1 MPSDLSMTTEGGVEI
16 AEMFYTGDTPWHGYG
31 QKLDAP
37 ATAEEAIAAAHLDW
51 EVALEPVYSR
61 DAIGNYEIEDP
72 HRFVRRQDNRQIL
85 GMRTSRYSVVQNRDA
100 FGLFDAVIGPG
111 QGVYHTAGAL
121 RGGRVVWILARV
133 GDTREVVKG
142 DEVEPYVLLSTS
154 HDGSLPLQMRP
165 TLVRV
170 VCSNTLSYAMRRKD
184 FSDVVTIRHTGNVAN
199 KAVEARQALGL
210 TKVYFDR
217 MMEGVEQLTKTSMSE
232 TGMRNFA
239 LSLYTPRGDDSSHRY
254 TLEAMSKL
262 SELFVSGRGQ
272 DLPDVRGTAW
282 AAYNAVTEYVDYFER
297 VGRGEI
303 GEPTDERLA
312 KAWFGKGRDRKISA
326 WHKLQQ
332 FARSGE
338 REYPQPRPEGITI
351 A

>member
-1 MPSDLSMTTEGGVEI
+1 MPAEISMVKEGDAVI

-37 ATAEEAIAAAHLDW
+37 ATAQEAITAAHLDW
-51 EVALEPVYSR
+51 EVGLEPVYAMAAPMQFKS
-61 DAIGNYEIEDP
+61 EDP
-72 HRFVRRQDNRQIL
+72 YRFVRRQDNKQIL
-85 GMRTSRYSVVQNRDA
+85 GMRTSRYSIVQNRDA

-121 RGGRVVWILARV
+121 RGGKVVWILAKV

-154 HDGSLPLQMRP
+154 QDGSLPLQMRP

-199 KAVEARQALGL
+199 KAVEARKALGL

-217 MMEGVEQLTKTSMSE
+217 MMEGVEQLTKASMTESQ
-232 TGMRNFA
+232 MRTFA
-239 LSLYTPRGDDSSHRY
+239 LSLYTPTGDDSMHRY
-254 TLEAMSKL
+254 TQEAMSKL
-262 SELFVSGRGQ
+262 GELFVVGRGQ
-272 DLPDVRGTAW
+272 HLPGVRGTAW

-312 KAWFGKGRDRKISA
+312 KAWFGKGRDRKINA
-326 WHKLQQ
+326 WHKLQT
-332 FARSGE
+332 FAQTGL
-338 REYPQPRPEGITI
+338 I
-351 A
+351 AGGV

>member
-16 AEMFYTGDTPWHGYG
+16 AEMFYTGDTPWHGHG

-51 EVALEPVYSR
+51 EVALEPVYAR
-61 DAIGNYEIEDP
+61 ELPGRKTGIGNRDYSIEDP
-72 HRFVRRQDNRQIL
+72 YRFVRRQDNNQIL

-111 QGVYHTAGAL
+111 EGVYHTAGAL
-121 RGGRVVWILARV
+121 RGGKVVWILAKV

-199 KAVEARQALGL
+199 KAVEARKALGL

-217 MMEGVEQLTKTSMSE
+217 MMEGVEQLTNTPMSE
-232 TGMRNFA
+232 SQMRTFA
-239 LSLYTPRGDDSSHRY
+239 LSLYTPTGDDSMHRY
-254 TLEAMSKL
+254 TQEAMSKL
-262 SELFVSGRGQ
+262 GELFVVGRGQ
-272 DLPDVRGTAW
+272 NLPGVRGTAW

-303 GEPTDERLA
+303 GEPNDERLA
-312 KAWFGKGRDRKISA
+312 KAWFGKGRDRKINA
-326 WHKLQQ
+326 WHKLQT
-332 FARSGE
+332 FAQNPTTGRF
-338 REYPQPRPEGITI
+338 
-351 A
+351 

>member
-1 MPSDLSMTTEGGVEI
+1 MPAEISMVKEGDAVI

-37 ATAEEAIAAAHLDW
+37 ATAQEAITAAHLDW
-51 EVALEPVYSR
+51 EVGLEPVYAR
-61 DAIGNYEIEDP
+61 ILPGGKTGIGNRDYSIEDP
-72 HRFVRRQDNRQIL
+72 YRFVRRQDNKQIL
-85 GMRTSRYSVVQNRDA
+85 GMRTSRYSIVQNRDA

-121 RGGRVVWILARV
+121 RGGKVVRILAKV

-199 KAVEARQALGL
+199 KAVEARKALGL

-217 MMEGVEQLTKTSMSE
+217 MMEGVEQLTKASMTESQ
-232 TGMRNFA
+232 MRTFA
-239 LSLYTPRGDDSSHRY
+239 LSLYTPTGDDSMHRY
-254 TLEAMSKL
+254 TQEAMSKL
-262 SELFVSGRGQ
+262 GELFVVGRGQ
-272 DLPDVRGTAW
+272 HLPGVRGTAW

-312 KAWFGKGRDRKISA
+312 KAWFGKGRDRKINA
-326 WHKLQQ
+326 WHKLQT
-332 FARSGE
+332 FAQTGL
-338 REYPQPRPEGITI
+338 I
-351 A
+351 AGGV

>member
-1 MPSDLSMTTEGGVEI
+1 MPAEISMVKEGDAVI

-37 ATAEEAIAAAHLDW
+37 ATAQEAITAAHLDW
-51 EVALEPVYSR
+51 EVGLEPVYANHRQDGAYS
-61 DAIGNYEIEDP
+61 GFSIEDP
-72 HRFVRRQDNRQIL
+72 YRFVRRQDNKQIL
-85 GMRTSRYSVVQNRDA
+85 GMRTSRYSIVQNRDA

-121 RGGRVVWILARV
+121 RGGKVVWILAKV

-142 DEVEPYVLLSTS
+142 DEIEPYVLLSTS

-199 KAVEARQALGL
+199 KAVEARKALGL

-217 MMEGVEQLTKTSMSE
+217 MMEGVEQLVKTPMNE
-232 TGMRNFA
+232 AQMRKFA
-239 LSLYTPRGDDSSHRY
+239 LSLYTPTGDDSMHRY
-254 TLEAMSKL
+254 TQEAMSKL
-262 SELFVSGRGQ
+262 GELFYLGRGQ
-272 DLPDVRGTAW
+272 HLRGVRGTAW
-282 AAYNAVTEYVDYFER
+282 AYNAVTEYVDNFER

-312 KAWFGKGRDRKISA
+312 KAWFGKGRDRKINA
-326 WHKLQQ
+326 WHKLQT
-332 FARSGE
+332 FAQTGL
-338 REYPQPRPEGITI
+338 I
-351 A
+351 AGGV